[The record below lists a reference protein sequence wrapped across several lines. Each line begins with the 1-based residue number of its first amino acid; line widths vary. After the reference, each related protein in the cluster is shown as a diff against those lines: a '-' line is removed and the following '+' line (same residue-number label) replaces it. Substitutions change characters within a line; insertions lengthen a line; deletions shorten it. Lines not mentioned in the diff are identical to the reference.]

1 MFNLKVKMVKEKNT
15 IIIYEKES
23 KLNRILEEQ
32 ISKLDIYE
40 VYSTTNPKKL
50 LELLEKI
57 KFNALILNLNDLN
70 QELKIIIQNYVLKRN
85 FNYVLGYC
93 DENSLDIEINDI
105 TTKIL
110 KKPFKIKNLLS
121 ELATL
126 LNPKFSEKKEIF
138 ITNHVKF
145 LPFQRV
151 LHNLESNDIEH
162 LTEKENKL
170 FLYIYNNKDVEITK
184 NDLLSEIWGVTEKI
198 NTHTLETHIYR
209 LKQKLQKIESNFT
222 LLNQN
227 GLYTIHFETKLN
239 TST

>member
-1 MFNLKVKMVKEKNT
+1 MVEVKNT
-15 IIIYEKES
+15 IIIYEKEI

-32 ISKLDIYE
+32 ISKSDIYE
-40 VYSTTNPKKL
+40 VYSTTDPIKL

-110 KKPFKIKNLLS
+110 KKPFKIKNLLN

-138 ITNHVKF
+138 ITDHLKF

-151 LHNLESNDIEH
+151 LYNLKTNNKEH

-170 FLYIYNNKDVEITK
+170 FLYIYSNKDVEITK

-239 TST
+239 TSM

>member
-1 MFNLKVKMVKEKNT
+1 MVEVKNT
-15 IIIYEKES
+15 IIIYEKEI

-32 ISKLDIYE
+32 ISKSDIYE

-110 KKPFKIKNLLS
+110 KKPFKIKNLLN

-138 ITNHVKF
+138 ITDHLKF

-151 LHNLESNDIEH
+151 LYNLQTDNKEH

-170 FLYIYNNKDVEITK
+170 FLYIYSNKDGEITK

-198 NTHTLETHIYR
+198 NTHTIETHIYR
-209 LKQKLQKIESNFT
+209 LKQKLQKIESNIT

-227 GLYTIHFETKLN
+227 GLYTIYFENLVK
-239 TST
+239 

>member
-1 MFNLKVKMVKEKNT
+1 MVKEKNT

-110 KKPFKIKNLLS
+110 KKPFKIKNLLN

-138 ITNHVKF
+138 ITDHLKF

-151 LHNLESNDIEH
+151 LYNLQTDNKEH

-170 FLYIYNNKDVEITK
+170 FLYIYSNKDGEITK

-198 NTHTLETHIYR
+198 NTHTIETHIYR
-209 LKQKLQKIESNFT
+209 LKQKLQKIQSNFT

-227 GLYTIHFETKLN
+227 GLDTIYFEN
-239 TST
+239 

>member
-1 MFNLKVKMVKEKNT
+1 MVEEINT
-15 IIIYEKES
+15 IIIYEKEI

-32 ISKLDIYE
+32 ISKSNVYE
-40 VYSTTNPKKL
+40 VYSTTNSKKF

-70 QELKIIIQNYVLKRN
+70 QELKIIIQNYISKHN

-93 DENSLDIEINDI
+93 NENPFDIETDDI
-105 TTKIL
+105 TRKIL
-110 KKPFKIKNLLS
+110 KKPFKMKNLLN

-126 LNPKFSEKKEIF
+126 LNPNFSEKKEIF
-138 ITNHVKF
+138 VTNHLKF

-151 LHNLESNDIEH
+151 LYNLQTNNKEH

-170 FLYIYNNKDVEITK
+170 FLYIYSNKDVEITK

-209 LKQKLQKIESNFT
+209 LKQKLQKIQSNLT

-227 GLYTIHFETKLN
+227 GLYTIYFEN
-239 TST
+239 

>member
-50 LELLEKI
+50 LELSEKI

-70 QELKIIIQNYVLKRN
+70 QELKIIIQNYVLKHN

-110 KKPFKIKNLLS
+110 KKPFKIKNLLN

-138 ITNHVKF
+138 ITDHLKF

-151 LHNLESNDIEH
+151 LYNLQTDNKEH

-170 FLYIYNNKDVEITK
+170 FLYIYSNKDGEITK

-198 NTHTLETHIYR
+198 NTHTIETHIYR
-209 LKQKLQKIESNFT
+209 LKQKLKKIESNIT

-227 GLYTIHFETKLN
+227 GLYTIYFENLVK
-239 TST
+239 

>member
-1 MFNLKVKMVKEKNT
+1 MKEKNT

-110 KKPFKIKNLLS
+110 KKPFKIKNLLN

-138 ITNHVKF
+138 ITDHLKF

-151 LHNLESNDIEH
+151 LYNLQTDNKEH

-170 FLYIYNNKDVEITK
+170 FLYIYSNKDGEITK

-198 NTHTLETHIYR
+198 NTHTIESHIYR
-209 LKQKLQKIESNFT
+209 LKQKLQKIESNIT

-227 GLYTIHFETKLN
+227 GLYTINFENLVK
-239 TST
+239 

>member
-1 MFNLKVKMVKEKNT
+1 MVKEKNT

-110 KKPFKIKNLLS
+110 KKPFKIKNLLN

-138 ITNHVKF
+138 ITDHLKF

-151 LHNLESNDIEH
+151 LYNLQTDNKEH

-170 FLYIYNNKDVEITK
+170 FLYIYSNKDGEITK

-198 NTHTLETHIYR
+198 NTHTIETHIYR
-209 LKQKLQKIESNFT
+209 LKQKLQKIESNIT

-227 GLYTIHFETKLN
+227 GLYTIYFENLVK
-239 TST
+239 

>member
-1 MFNLKVKMVKEKNT
+1 MVKEKNT

-40 VYSTTNPKKL
+40 VYSTINPKKL

-70 QELKIIIQNYVLKRN
+70 QELKIIIQNYVLRHN

-93 DENSLDIEINDI
+93 NENSFDIETNDI
-105 TTKIL
+105 TRKIL
-110 KKPFKIKNLLS
+110 KKPFKIENLLN

-138 ITNHVKF
+138 ITNHLKF
-145 LPFQRV
+145 LPLQRV
-151 LHNLESNDIEH
+151 LYNLQTNNKEH
-162 LTEKENKL
+162 LTEKDNRL
-170 FLYIYNNKDVEITK
+170 FLYIYSNKDVEITK

-222 LLNQN
+222 LLNQH
-227 GLYTIHFETKLN
+227 GLYTIYFENLVK
-239 TST
+239 

>member
-70 QELKIIIQNYVLKRN
+70 QELKIIIQNYVLKHN

-93 DENSLDIEINDI
+93 NENSFDIETNDI
-105 TTKIL
+105 TRKIL
-110 KKPFKIKNLLS
+110 KKPFKIENLLN
-121 ELATL
+121 ELVTL

-138 ITNHVKF
+138 ITNHLKF

-151 LHNLESNDIEH
+151 LYNLQTDNKEH

-170 FLYIYNNKDVEITK
+170 FLYIYSNKDVEITK

-209 LKQKLQKIESNFT
+209 LKQKLQKIESNIT

-227 GLYTIHFETKLN
+227 GLYTIYFEN
-239 TST
+239 

>member
-110 KKPFKIKNLLS
+110 KKPFKIKNLLN

-138 ITNHVKF
+138 ITDHLKF

-151 LHNLESNDIEH
+151 LYNLQTDNKEH

-170 FLYIYNNKDVEITK
+170 FLYIYSNKDGEITK

-198 NTHTLETHIYR
+198 NTHTIETHIYR
-209 LKQKLQKIESNFT
+209 LKQKLQKIESNIT

-227 GLYTIHFETKLN
+227 GLYTIYFENLVK
-239 TST
+239 

>member
-70 QELKIIIQNYVLKRN
+70 QELKIIIQNYVLKHN

-93 DENSLDIEINDI
+93 NENSFDIETNDI
-105 TTKIL
+105 TRKIL
-110 KKPFKIKNLLS
+110 KKPFKIENLLN

-138 ITNHVKF
+138 ITNHLKF

-151 LHNLESNDIEH
+151 LYNLKTNNKEH

-170 FLYIYNNKDVEITK
+170 FLYIYSNKDVEITK

-227 GLYTIHFETKLN
+227 GLYTIYFENLVK
-239 TST
+239 

>member
-15 IIIYEKES
+15 IIIYEKEI

-32 ISKLDIYE
+32 ISKSDIYE

-70 QELKIIIQNYVLKRN
+70 QELKIIIQNYVLKHN

-93 DENSLDIEINDI
+93 NENSFDIETNDI
-105 TTKIL
+105 TRKIL
-110 KKPFKIKNLLS
+110 KKPFKIENLLN

-138 ITNHVKF
+138 ITNHLKF
-145 LPFQRV
+145 LPLQRV
-151 LHNLESNDIEH
+151 LYNLQTNNKEH
-162 LTEKENKL
+162 LTEKENRL
-170 FLYIYNNKDVEITK
+170 FLYIYSNKDVEITK

-209 LKQKLQKIESNFT
+209 LKQKLQKIESNIT

-227 GLYTIHFETKLN
+227 GLYTIYFENLVK
-239 TST
+239 